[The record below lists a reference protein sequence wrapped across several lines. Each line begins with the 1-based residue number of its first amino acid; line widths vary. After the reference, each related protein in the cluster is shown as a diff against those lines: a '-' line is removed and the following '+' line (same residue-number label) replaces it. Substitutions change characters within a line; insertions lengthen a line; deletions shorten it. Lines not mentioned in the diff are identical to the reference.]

1 LSSFGSSGPLPLTSR
16 KQVWCTT
23 DLTPLYVI
31 NPFLDTDSGDLFSLA
46 WSPTHSTIYIGCQNT
61 SIQWYNLSD
70 LACSTSQGPSGAST
84 PRRAHKFFNSYPRS
98 QRRSPDLETSNGV
111 NDLTRSI
118 DGHVVFVNPPTA
130 RAEFNIPAQNVI
142 DSAHYGYVYCMA
154 LLPTTCQRAV
164 GATTK
169 DVLLATGSG
178 DETVKV
184 CGLDGQ

>member
-1 LSSFGSSGPLPLTSR
+1 MECSR
-16 KQVWCTT
+16 
-23 DLTPLYVI
+23 
-31 NPFLDTDSGDLFSLA
+31 
-46 WSPTHSTIYIGCQNT
+46 
-61 SIQWYNLSD
+61 
-70 LACSTSQGPSGAST
+70 SQDQSGAST
-84 PRRAHKFFNSYPRS
+84 PKRAHKFFNSYPRF

-111 NDLTRSI
+111 NDLARSL

-154 LLPTTCQRAV
+154 LLPTASQRATGV
-164 GATTK
+164 TSK

-184 CGLDGQ
+184 CGLDDQLDT